1 MSTQQRF
8 VVSETKAPRN
18 RSAALT
24 AARNRTNNSH
34 LRDLVEVLLEH
45 PEGLRRWSV
54 MHAMRT
60 RRERSGRE
68 VSQKFEDEVERA
80 FRDRCAMEL
89 ATPMS
94 HDRGVLFYKPKERAG
109 EVWAVIPERAGEWL
123 KSIRSDG

>member
-1 MSTQQRF
+1 MSIQQRLD
-8 VVSETKAPRN
+8 TIDTRAPRN

-24 AARNRTNNSH
+24 AARNRTNSSH
-34 LRDLVEVLLEH
+34 LKDLVEVLLEH

-80 FRDRCAMEL
+80 FRDRCAIEP
-89 ATPMS
+89 ATS
-94 HDRGVLFYKPKERAG
+94 CSDRGILFYKPKERAG
-109 EVWAVIPERAGEWL
+109 EVWAAIPERAGEWL
-123 KSIRSDG
+123 RSVRADG